1 MFERDVNVECSEL
14 TYYVM
19 YVRRKEEAPLTKEQR
34 KQNSQHNPADKTNEQ
49 RKEGY
54 TGDKKL
60 GGPNRPAE

>member
-1 MFERDVNVECSEL
+1 MNKNNKQQSEMN
-14 TYYVM
+14 T
-19 YVRRKEEAPLTKEQR
+19 
-34 KQNSQHNPADKTNEQ
+34 HDKTQQQ

>member
-1 MFERDVNVECSEL
+1 M
-14 TYYVM
+14 
-19 YVRRKEEAPLTKEQR
+19 TKEQR

>member
-1 MFERDVNVECSEL
+1 MN
-14 TYYVM
+14 
-19 YVRRKEEAPLTKEQR
+19 QNN
-34 KQNSQHNPADKTNEQ
+34 KQQTEGNTHDKTKQQ

>member
-1 MFERDVNVECSEL
+1 
-14 TYYVM
+14 M
-19 YVRRKEEAPLTKEQR
+19 YERRKEASYLNKEQKR
-34 KQNSQHNPADKTNEQ
+34 KNEHNTVDKTEQQ